1 MYKERLGFAVQHFAV
16 SHLLLL
22 VLFWLIR
29 LFEFFSLSALHL
41 FARSEIPLVLGLA
54 FDAWFCFVL
63 ALIVFPA
70 YIIVY
75 LLIGPFSKFFLGLL
89 FIFYLLI
96 YMGLVSYF
104 IITQVP
110 LSVDF
115 WGYSQADI
123 STTVSASAG
132 ISFVSFIP
140 FIVIIGLLV
149 YYYPKAQEIILPRW
163 ALLVYYGATV
173 LFAGLYIVKTP
184 EMNWFSK
191 ESRYTLSI
199 NKMAYFG
206 EKTLVWYLERTADN
220 DEQQN
225 SGYPFMKDADTADVL
240 SPFFTPLETRPN
252 LVFIM
257 VEGLGGTFVG
267 PNAYYGGCT
276 PFIDS
281 LAQHSLYWQYTLS
294 TTGRTFGVL
303 PSIFGSLPYSEKGF
317 METAPDMP
325 THLSLIKLL
334 KEQGYATHY
343 FYGGNANFD
352 LQDVFLEAQGIDY
365 ILEESKFPQSYQK
378 LAANSEGF
386 SWGYSDEDIFRRSLE
401 LFPGDH
407 QKPSLS
413 IYMTLNTHEP
423 FQVPNQQVYLEQ
435 LKKIAVGKSAEK
447 QKAFKESPAE
457 FSSLL
462 YTDNAIRKFIE
473 QYKRRAD
480 YENTIFIITGDHRMI
495 PVPQTNRI
503 DRFHVPLVIFS
514 PKLKRTQVFSAVN
527 THHDITPTLLSFLSH
542 QTTMKFPE
550 RVHWLGSI
558 MDTTHSFHST
568 RKMALMRNKNELIDY
583 IDGEYFFSDKSVYKI
598 TPTFEL
604 EVSAD
609 PKEKTKLADELEVF
623 KQKNQ
628 YVFKEN
634 KLYDNSKSALI
645 VKKEFILSPGELQ
658 VLHALGTDTMNP
670 EQLLALAQLKTRE
683 NRYDLAKLICKKTLL
698 SSPNYEDIRL
708 LLGRVYLWEG
718 DFKTAEKYFEESRRR
733 SPNSGQPWKALI
745 EKEMKTKN
753 YQKAIELSN
762 EAYRQFQNP
771 DFLELKQKAVKAK
784 SESKAQ

>member
-1 MYKERLGFAVQHFAV
+1 MYKERFGFAVQHFAV
-16 SHLLLL
+16 SHLLL
-22 VLFWLIR
+22 VALFWLIR
-29 LFEFFSLSALHL
+29 LFEFFSLAALHL
-41 FARSEIPLVLGLA
+41 FARNEIPLVLGLA
-54 FDAWFCFVL
+54 FDAWFIFVL

-70 YIIVY
+70 YIITY
-75 LLIGPFSKFFLGLL
+75 MLIGPFTRFFLGIM
-89 FIFYLLI
+89 FIGYVLI
-96 YMGLVSYF
+96 YIGLVSYF

-115 WGYSQADI
+115 WGYSMADI
-123 STTVSASAG
+123 RTTVNASTG
-132 ISFVSFIP
+132 ISFISFVP
-140 FIVIIGLLV
+140 FIIIIGLLF

-163 ALLVYYGATV
+163 AMVVYYSAAVVFGG
-173 LFAGLYIVKTP
+173 FYIIKTP

-206 EKTLVWYLERTADN
+206 EKTATWYLEKNRAVEAQDS
-220 DEQQN
+220 E
-225 SGYPFMKDADTADVL
+225 YPFMKDADTTDVL
-240 SPFFTPLETRPN
+240 SPFFNPLNAQPN
-252 LVFIM
+252 FVFLM

-294 TTGRTFGVL
+294 ATGRTFGVL
-303 PSIFGSLPYSEKGF
+303 PSLFGSLPYNEKGF

-325 THLSLIKLL
+325 THLSLFKLL

-386 SWGYSDEDIFRRSLE
+386 SWGYSDEDVFRRSLE

-407 QKPSLS
+407 AKPTLS
-413 IYMTLNTHEP
+413 VYMTLNTHEP
-423 FQVPNQQVYLEQ
+423 FQVPNQERYLEQ
-435 LKKIAVGKSAEK
+435 LKKITQGKSPEK
-447 QKAFKESPAE
+447 QKAYKEFPSE
-457 FSSLL
+457 FSALL
-462 YTDNAIRKFIE
+462 YTDNAIRQFME
-473 QYKRRAD
+473 QYKKRAD
-480 YENTIFIITGDHRMI
+480 YANTIFIITGDHRMI
-495 PVPQTNRI
+495 PVTQTSRI
-503 DRFHVPLVIFS
+503 DRFHVPLLVFS
-514 PKLKRTQVFSAVN
+514 PKLKRSQLFSSVN
-527 THHDITPTLLSFLSH
+527 THHDVTPTLLAFLSH

-558 MDTTHSFHST
+558 MDTTHTFHST
-568 RKMALMRNKNELIDY
+568 RKMALMRNKNELVDY

-598 TPTFEL
+598 TPNFDL
-604 EVSAD
+604 EVSTD
-609 PKEKTKLADELEVF
+609 EKEATQLKNELEVF

-628 YVFKEN
+628 YVFKQN
-634 KLYDNSKSALI
+634 KLYNDSISPVL
-645 VKKEFILSPGELQ
+645 VKKEFILTPRELQ
-658 VLHALGTDTMNP
+658 VLHFLGTDTMNP
-670 EQLLALAQLKTRE
+670 EQQLATAKMCAAANNYKITR
-683 NRYDLAKLICKKTLL
+683 LICKKTLL
-698 SSPNYEDIRL
+698 SSPNYEDMRL
-708 LLGRVYLWEG
+708 LLGRTYLWEG
-718 DFKTAEKYFEESRRR
+718 DYETAGKYFEESRRR

-745 EKEMKTKN
+745 EKEMRVKN

-762 EAYRQFQNP
+762 EAYLRFQNP
-771 DFLELKQKAVKAK
+771 DFIELKQNAVKAK
-784 SESKAQ
+784 SITKRNG